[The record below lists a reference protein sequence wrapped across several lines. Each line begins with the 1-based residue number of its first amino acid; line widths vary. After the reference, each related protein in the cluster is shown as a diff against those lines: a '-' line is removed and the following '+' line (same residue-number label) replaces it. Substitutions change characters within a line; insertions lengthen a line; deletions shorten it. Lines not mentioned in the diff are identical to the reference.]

1 MPTISVLMSVYNGET
16 FVKEAI
22 DSVLNQTFK
31 DFEFIIF
38 DDCSTDNSAQII
50 ENYQDE
56 RIIFIKNQQNRGLTV
71 NLHEG
76 MNLAKGKYVARMDAD
91 DICMPNRF
99 QKQFDFLE
107 SHPEISILGS
117 AVVFFDDTGKE
128 ILGTQPL
135 THDEIIIE
143 LLLGFTMLHPSV
155 IMRLEDMRHHDLN
168 YDTHFRYSQDFDL
181 WVRASRLLK
190 FANLQE
196 PLLKMRE
203 HQLKISRALKPAQK
217 AFSNEIR
224 ERQFSHFPNKLQA
237 TEKLTL
243 HNFSSGIILNTKEEL
258 KTLENSLHKIIESNA
273 LIEYFNQRLLKTRI
287 NHLVFIQ
294 YYSNLVQRNKSGLLI
309 WKSSFKLIRSMSL
322 KNLLKTTYRSALT
335 IIQFQY
341 KK

>member
-1 MPTISVLMSVYNGET
+1 MPTISVLMSVYNGEK

-31 DFEFIIF
+31 NFEFIIF

-50 ENYQDE
+50 ESYQDD
-56 RIIFIKNQQNRGLTV
+56 RIVLIKNHQNRGLTV

-76 MNLAKGKYVARMDAD
+76 MNLAKGRYLARMDAD
-91 DICMPNRF
+91 DICMPHRF

-107 SHPEISILGS
+107 LHPEISILGS

-135 THDEIIIE
+135 IHDKIIIE

-155 IMRLEDMRHHDLN
+155 MMRLADMRKHNLN
-168 YDTHFRYSQDFDL
+168 YDPHFRYSQDFDL

-190 FANLQE
+190 LANLHE

-203 HQLKISRALKPAQK
+203 HQFKISRALKPAQK
-217 AFSNEIR
+217 AFSDEIR
-224 ERQFSHFPNKLQA
+224 ERQFSLFRYNLQA
-237 TEKLTL
+237 TEKLAL
-243 HNFSSGIILNTKEEL
+243 HNIASGIIFNTKEDL
-258 KTLENSLHKIIESNA
+258 KTLENALHKIIESNT
-273 LIEYFNQRLLKTRI
+273 IIQHFNQRLLKSKI
-287 NHLVFIQ
+287 NHLVFLQ

-309 WKSSFKLIRSMSL
+309 WKSSFNLIRSMSF
-322 KNLLKTTYRSALT
+322 KNLLKTTYKSALT